1 MAKVI
6 RKGITILGIV
16 LTAVLLLIGSSAN
29 AAQAA
34 KFSWGFTST
43 AFLTGLADFVIQV
56 DSVVNVTEIDV
67 FDKSGALVRVSQHL
81 VEQDTFT
88 ANGKTLV
95 SEPFSFNIEL
105 GFDSSGN
112 LTRFTSEGPGAKVRL
127 PDGGLFV
134 TAGFIDWLTHP
145 PGTTYILA
153 PDKGSCVNLE
163 GLIKALS
170 P

>member
-1 MAKVI
+1 MARVI
-6 RKGITILGIV
+6 KQGITIPGIV

-29 AAQAA
+29 AGQAT
-34 KFSWGFTST
+34 KYSWYFFST
-43 AFLTGLADFVIQV
+43 AYLEGLADFLIQV
-56 DSVVNVTEIDV
+56 DSVVSVEEVDV
-67 FDKSGALVRVSQHL
+67 FDKSGGLRVSQHL

-95 SEPFSFNIEL
+95 SEPFTFNIQL
-105 GFDSSGN
+105 DFDSSGN

-163 GLIKALS
+163 GFIKALS